1 MSDAFSNISVSE
13 IGNFIYT
20 SLIAVILILFYFF
33 IGNCVLYSCKAAQS
47 NIFPTDEKC
56 FPYTETESSIQS
68 IITNIYI
75 TFTSPALSEKLKF
88 PSSKENLKDFLI
100 DRFREYKNQ
109 YDANNLVMYVISLF
123 EGLLSLNFKTLDN
136 IFNLLNKVPELGILL
151 LGPIIYL
158 LLFGFLFIINCFY
171 LMYLWFANM
180 KWIFKTNSNKSRDRK
195 PKWTDISILNI
206 FAYAIAMFIAFML
219 TIGFFVLLLLGWGV
233 LPGITTLWSLISI
246 FTFKSE
252 QDGKKRSVLS
262 MYSKML
268 KFYKTTI
275 TNIIGVYVIYSAFT
289 TMNSTLGIAAL
300 LVFVLMHFGIIT
312 SSFFEKD
319 KIISSLTPLVSN
331 SQAIKKCTGKIS
343 SQDANSFDSLDKGIF
358 GKFID
363 AFIGGGSMY
372 YTLQKMKELNNQQ
385 NNQVNNQV
393 NK

>member
-1 MSDAFSNISVSE
+1 MSDTFSNISVSE

-206 FAYAIAMFIAFML
+206 FSYAIAMFIAFML
-219 TIGFFVLLLLGWGV
+219 TIGFFVLLLFGWGV
-233 LPGITTLWSLISI
+233 LPVITTLWSLISI
-246 FTFKSE
+246 FTS
-252 QDGKKRSVLS
+252 
-262 MYSKML
+262 
-268 KFYKTTI
+268 TI

-385 NNQVNNQV
+385 NNQVNNQQNNQV